1 MFILNDGRCF
11 PVSRKDV
18 CICTRKR
25 PNEEIK
31 TLLIKKIEKK
41 CPGTRNTLTPNWL
54 TQHKRS
60 DEIWLKT
67 KRRRGK
73 IHFSITAAAVVGITG
88 TCDMSISQSRW
99 VLALNEMRNICDAH
113 DKGITVLWGW
123 ASVEEGGEGS
133 WLKELKTNFG
143 HDTHQSVKR
152 MNLFSYFHPYFL
164 LPPFAEDRDKVFVF
178 ECQQDYLSE
187 SWNEGSF
194 LSVYWIISS
203 VPRPLVRLFVQPC
216 GTI

>member
-1 MFILNDGRCF
+1 MRLGFG
-11 PVSRKDV
+11 
-18 CICTRKR
+18 
-25 PNEEIK
+25 
-31 TLLIKKIEKK
+31 
-41 CPGTRNTLTPNWL
+41 W
-54 TQHKRS
+54 
-60 DEIWLKT
+60 
-67 KRRRGK
+67 RR
-73 IHFSITAAAVVGITG
+73 
-88 TCDMSISQSRW
+88 
-99 VLALNEMRNICDAH
+99 
-113 DKGITVLWGW
+113 
-123 ASVEEGGEGS
+123 GEGS

-216 GTI
+216 GTIYFFVLIQVEKTTQPVSNQSRFKLDVLNEKRKSCVTFSKQKEDCSNTSPYKSLIKHYHNSEWPVMRTRNSALISIQGSIPMFVRHVTPRPLNNAGCNLV